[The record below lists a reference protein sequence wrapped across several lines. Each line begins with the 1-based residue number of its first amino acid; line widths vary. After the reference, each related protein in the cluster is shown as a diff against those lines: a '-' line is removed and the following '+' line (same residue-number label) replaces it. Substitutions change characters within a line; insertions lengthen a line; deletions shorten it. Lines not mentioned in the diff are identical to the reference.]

1 MLIKKTTKI
10 AILVAVIVVILLGT
24 VLGVNYKRNLDVKN
38 DIKAANSL
46 ITAYNKKFDKESEI
60 DKKEKIYNDF
70 KSDKEL
76 NDYLKKYSKNH
87 KELKDNYNK
96 ELKSEYS
103 WFIDCYTDK
112 INDINNRFSETKDIN
127 SCKNYLDEFTNIS
140 NEISSDKTLEK
151 DDINSLNDKINSS
164 NDAINEEIKN
174 IVNGY
179 NNKFT
184 EISSLDIN
192 NSSKDDLNNAIT
204 NLNLLKDEI
213 SKLPEEYFKD
223 LIGQIDSKITEISNK
238 LDEIKKKEE
247 EEAAAAAAKKAE
259 EAAKKAQESSGN
271 KTSKKNNKSNN
282 DNNTSN
288 SNSSSNNKS
297 NSDNSHNNSTQN
309 SNDIV
314 TIPNKKAYV
323 HEDGSFHI
331 FYPPQEAQND
341 VKNGGYWSVE
351 TRYYD
356 DEQKTLAMWLTTSA
370 NGDSHI
376 YLCDEY
382 GNILECQ

>member
-87 KELKDNYNK
+87 KELKNNYDK

-103 WFIDCYTDK
+103 WFIDYYTDK

-151 DDINSLNDKINSS
+151 DDINSLNDKIDSS
-164 NDAINEEIKN
+164 NNAINEEIKN
-174 IVNGY
+174 VVNNY

-184 EISSLDIN
+184 EASSLDIN
-192 NSSKDDLNNAIT
+192 NSNKDDLNNAIT
-204 NLNLLKDEI
+204 NLNSLKDEI
-213 SKLPEEYFKD
+213 SKLHEEYFKD
-223 LIGQIDSKITEISNK
+223 LIGQIDSKIAEISNK

-259 EAAKKAQESSGN
+259 EEAAKKAQESSGN
-271 KTSKKNNKSNN
+271 KTSKKSNKSNSSSS
-282 DNNTSN
+282 NNTSN
-288 SNSSSNNKS
+288 SNNSSNSNQSNEENNNKSESSNN
-297 NSDNSHNNSTQN
+297 
-309 SNDIV
+309 SNDSSLTAEVYISSEGRVV
-314 TIPNKKAYV
+314 TFQAPSIIKQA
-323 HEDGSFHI
+323 
-331 FYPPQEAQND
+331 
-341 VKNGGYWSVE
+341 VKNGRSGIWVGQDPYCVWCL
-351 TRYYD
+351 D
-356 DEQKTLAMWLTTSA
+356 
-370 NGDSHI
+370 GDNVA
-376 YLCDEY
+376 YVCDRY
-382 GNILECQ
+382 GNIIRKESC

>member
-103 WFIDCYTDK
+103 WFIDYYTDK

-151 DDINSLNDKINSS
+151 DDINSLNDKIDSS
-164 NDAINEEIKN
+164 NNAINEEIKN
-174 IVNGY
+174 VVNNY

-184 EISSLDIN
+184 EASSLDIN
-192 NSSKDDLNNAIT
+192 NSNKDDLNNAIT
-204 NLNLLKDEI
+204 NLNPLKDEI

-223 LIGQIDSKITEISNK
+223 LIGQIDSKIAEISNK

-259 EAAKKAQESSGN
+259 EEAAKKAQESSGN
-271 KTSKKNNKSNN
+271 KTSKKSNKSNSSSS
-282 DNNTSN
+282 NNTSN
-288 SNSSSNNKS
+288 SNNSSNSNQSNEENNNKSESSNN
-297 NSDNSHNNSTQN
+297 
-309 SNDIV
+309 SNDSSLTAEVYISSEGRVV
-314 TIPNKKAYV
+314 TFQAPSIIKQA
-323 HEDGSFHI
+323 
-331 FYPPQEAQND
+331 
-341 VKNGGYWSVE
+341 VKNGRSGIWVGQDPYCVWCL
-351 TRYYD
+351 D
-356 DEQKTLAMWLTTSA
+356 
-370 NGDSHI
+370 GDNVA
-376 YLCDEY
+376 YVCDRY
-382 GNILECQ
+382 GNIIRKESC

>member
-76 NDYLKKYSKNH
+76 NNYLKKYSKNH
-87 KELKDNYNK
+87 KELKDNYDK

-103 WFIDCYTDK
+103 WFIDYYTDK

-140 NEISSDKTLEK
+140 NEVSSDKILEK
-151 DDINSLNDKINSS
+151 DDVNSLNDKINSS
-164 NDAINEEIKN
+164 NNAINEEIKN

-204 NLNLLKDEI
+204 NLNSLKDKI
-213 SKLPEEYFKD
+213 SKFPEEYFKD
-223 LIGQIDSKITEISNK
+223 LIGQIDAKITEISNK

-259 EAAKKAQESSGN
+259 EEAAKKAQKSSGN
-271 KTSKKNNKSNN
+271 KTSKKSNKSN
-282 DNNTSN
+282 NNTSN
-288 SNSSSNNKS
+288 SNSSSNS
-297 NSDNSHNNSTQN
+297 NSENNNLSNNSGSGLKHHDSIPPLKINGVLFYAPQKVVNLFN
-309 SNDIV
+309 S
-314 TIPNKKAYV
+314 
-323 HEDGSFHI
+323 
-331 FYPPQEAQND
+331 
-341 VKNGGYWSVE
+341 
-351 TRYYD
+351 R
-356 DEQKTLAMWLTTSA
+356 TTSVWNSGQTTY
-370 NGDSHI
+370 NGVDACKWYVDGDYSCI
-376 YLCDEY
+376 ADQN
-382 GNILECQ
+382 GNILVEY

>member
-76 NDYLKKYSKNH
+76 NNYLKKYSKNH
-87 KELKDNYNK
+87 KELKDNYDK

-103 WFIDCYTDK
+103 WFIDYYTNK
-112 INDINNRFSETKDIN
+112 INDINNKFSETKDIN

-140 NEISSDKTLEK
+140 NEVSSDKILEK
-151 DDINSLNDKINSS
+151 DDVNSLNDKINSS
-164 NDAINEEIKN
+164 NDVINEEIKN
-174 IVNGY
+174 VVNNY

-184 EISSLDIN
+184 KASSLDIN

-204 NLNLLKDEI
+204 NLNSLKDEI

-223 LIGQIDSKITEISNK
+223 LIGQIDAKITEISNK

-247 EEAAAAAAKKAE
+247 EEAAAAAAKKTEE
-259 EAAKKAQESSGN
+259 EAAKKAQESSKN
-271 KTSKKNNKSNN
+271 KTSKKSNKSNN
-282 DNNTSN
+282 SSN
-288 SNSSSNNKS
+288 SINNSSSNNNNNNNNGSKEGNDQS
-297 NSDNSHNNSTQN
+297 SDNDNETSLTAEVYIS
-309 SNDIV
+309 SEGCVV
-314 TIPNKKAYV
+314 TFQAPSIIKQ
-323 HEDGSFHI
+323 G
-331 FYPPQEAQND
+331 
-341 VKNGGYWSVE
+341 VKNGRSG
-351 TRYYD
+351 
-356 DEQKTLAMWLTTSA
+356 MWVGQDPYCAWCLD
-370 NGDSHI
+370 GDNVSYI
-376 YLCDEY
+376 CDRY
-382 GNILECQ
+382 GNVIRKEYY

>member
-1 MLIKKTTKI
+1 MQNKENEKMLIKKTTKI

-87 KELKDNYNK
+87 KELKDNYDK

-103 WFIDCYTDK
+103 WFIDYYTDK

-140 NEISSDKTLEK
+140 NEISSNKTLEK

-164 NDAINEEIKN
+164 NDVINEEIKN
-174 IVNGY
+174 VVNNY

-184 EISSLDIN
+184 EASSLDIN

-204 NLNLLKDEI
+204 NLNSLKDEI

-247 EEAAAAAAKKAE
+247 AAAAATKKAE
-259 EAAKKAQESSGN
+259 EEASKKAQESSGN
-271 KTSKKNNKSNN
+271 KTSKKSSKSNN
-282 DNNTSN
+282 NNNTSN
-288 SNSSSNNKS
+288 SNSSSNS
-297 NSDNSHNNSTQN
+297 NSENNNSSNN
-309 SNDIV
+309 SGSGLKHHDS
-314 TIPNKKAYV
+314 IPPLKINGV
-323 HEDGSFHI
+323 L
-331 FYPPQEAQND
+331 FYAPQKVVNLF
-341 VKNGGYWSVE
+341 NS
-351 TRYYD
+351 R
-356 DEQKTLAMWLTTSA
+356 TTSVWNSGQTTY
-370 NGDSHI
+370 NGVDACEWFVDDDYDCI
-376 YLCDEY
+376 ADQN
-382 GNILECQ
+382 GNILVEY

>member
-87 KELKDNYNK
+87 KELKENYDK

-103 WFIDCYTDK
+103 WFIDYYTNK
-112 INDINNRFSETKDIN
+112 INDINNKFSETKDIN

-174 IVNGY
+174 VVNGY

-184 EISSLDIN
+184 EASSFLDIN

-204 NLNLLKDEI
+204 NLNSLKDEI

-259 EAAKKAQESSGN
+259 EEVAKKAQESSGN

-282 DNNTSN
+282 SSNTNNSNNSSN
-288 SNSSSNNKS
+288 SNDSSSIN
-297 NSDNSHNNSTQN
+297 NNSSVRRDPVLPLKIN
-309 SNDIV
+309 GV
-314 TIPNKKAYV
+314 L
-323 HEDGSFHI
+323 
-331 FYPPQEAQND
+331 FYPPQKVISIYNSRTNTVWNSGQTTYNGVDACEWFVDDDYDCIADQN
-341 VKNGGYWSVE
+341 
-351 TRYYD
+351 
-356 DEQKTLAMWLTTSA
+356 
-370 NGDSHI
+370 
-376 YLCDEY
+376 
-382 GNILECQ
+382 GNILVEY

>member
-87 KELKDNYNK
+87 KELKDNYDK

-103 WFIDCYTDK
+103 WFIDYYTDK

-151 DDINSLNDKINSS
+151 DDINSLNDKIDSS

-174 IVNGY
+174 VVNNY
-179 NNKFT
+179 NKNT
-184 EISSLDIN
+184 I
-192 NSSKDDLNNAIT
+192 
-204 NLNLLKDEI
+204 
-213 SKLPEEYFKD
+213 
-223 LIGQIDSKITEISNK
+223 KI
-238 LDEIKKKEE
+238 
-247 EEAAAAAAKKAE
+247 
-259 EAAKKAQESSGN
+259 
-271 KTSKKNNKSNN
+271 
-282 DNNTSN
+282 
-288 SNSSSNNKS
+288 
-297 NSDNSHNNSTQN
+297 
-309 SNDIV
+309 
-314 TIPNKKAYV
+314 
-323 HEDGSFHI
+323 
-331 FYPPQEAQND
+331 
-341 VKNGGYWSVE
+341 
-351 TRYYD
+351 
-356 DEQKTLAMWLTTSA
+356 
-370 NGDSHI
+370 
-376 YLCDEY
+376 
-382 GNILECQ
+382 

>member
-10 AILVAVIVVILLGT
+10 AILVVVIVVILLGT

-70 KSDKEL
+70 KSDKKL
-76 NDYLKKYSKNH
+76 NNYLKKYSKNN
-87 KELKDNYNK
+87 KELKNNYDK

-103 WFIDCYTDK
+103 WFIDYYTGK
-112 INDINNRFSETKDIN
+112 INDINNKFSETKDIS

-140 NEISSDKTLEK
+140 NEVSSDKILEK
-151 DDINSLNDKINSS
+151 DDVNSLNDKINLS
-164 NDAINEEIKN
+164 NNAINEEIKN

-204 NLNLLKDEI
+204 NLNSLKDEI

-247 EEAAAAAAKKAE
+247 AAAAAAKKAE
-259 EAAKKAQESSGN
+259 EEASKKAQESSGN
-271 KTSKKNNKSNN
+271 KTSKKSSKSN
-282 DNNTSN
+282 NNTSN
-288 SNSSSNNKS
+288 SNSSSNS
-297 NSDNSHNNSTQN
+297 NSENNNSSNN
-309 SNDIV
+309 SGSGLKHHDS
-314 TIPNKKAYV
+314 IPPLKINGV
-323 HEDGSFHI
+323 L
-331 FYPPQEAQND
+331 FYAPQKVVNLF
-341 VKNGGYWSVE
+341 NS
-351 TRYYD
+351 R
-356 DEQKTLAMWLTTSA
+356 TTSVWNSGQTTY
-370 NGDSHI
+370 NGVDACKWYVDGDYSCI
-376 YLCDEY
+376 ADQN
-382 GNILECQ
+382 GNILVEY

>member
-87 KELKDNYNK
+87 KELKDNYDK

-103 WFIDCYTDK
+103 WFIDYYTDK

-140 NEISSDKTLEK
+140 NEISSNKTLEK

-164 NDAINEEIKN
+164 NDVINEEIKN
-174 IVNGY
+174 VVNNY

-184 EISSLDIN
+184 EASSLDIN

-204 NLNLLKDEI
+204 NLNSLKDEI

-223 LIGQIDSKITEISNK
+223 LISQIDAKITEISNK

-259 EAAKKAQESSGN
+259 EEAAKKAQESSKN
-271 KTSKKNNKSNN
+271 KTSKKSNKSNN
-282 DNNTSN
+282 SSSTN
-288 SNSSSNNKS
+288 NSSSNN
-297 NSDNSHNNSTQN
+297 NNNNINNS
-309 SNDIV
+309 SNDSGSGLKHHDS
-314 TIPNKKAYV
+314 IPPLKIN
-323 HEDGSFHI
+323 GI
-331 FYPPQEAQND
+331 LFYAPQKVVNLF
-341 VKNGGYWSVE
+341 NS
-351 TRYYD
+351 R
-356 DEQKTLAMWLTTSA
+356 TTSVWNSLQTTY
-370 NGDSHI
+370 NGADACKWYVDGDYSCI
-376 YLCDEY
+376 ADQN
-382 GNILECQ
+382 GNILVEY

>member
-1 MLIKKTTKI
+1 MQNKENEKMLIKKTTKI

-87 KELKDNYNK
+87 KELKDNYDK

-103 WFIDCYTDK
+103 WFIDYYTDK

-140 NEISSDKTLEK
+140 NEISSNKTLEK

-164 NDAINEEIKN
+164 NDVINEEIKN
-174 IVNGY
+174 VVNNY

-184 EISSLDIN
+184 EASSLDIN

-204 NLNLLKDEI
+204 NLNSLKDEI

-247 EEAAAAAAKKAE
+247 AAAAAAKKAEE

-271 KTSKKNNKSNN
+271 KTSKKSSKSNKSVNN
-282 DNNTSN
+282 SSNSSNSNESNVGNNSSNNN
-288 SNSSSNNKS
+288 SNSSSIKR
-297 NSDNSHNNSTQN
+297 DPVLPLKIHG
-309 SNDIV
+309 V
-314 TIPNKKAYV
+314 L
-323 HEDGSFHI
+323 
-331 FYPPQEAQND
+331 FYPPQKVISIYNSRTNTVWNSGSTTYNGVDACEWAVDDDYYCIADQN
-341 VKNGGYWSVE
+341 
-351 TRYYD
+351 
-356 DEQKTLAMWLTTSA
+356 
-370 NGDSHI
+370 
-376 YLCDEY
+376 
-382 GNILECQ
+382 GNILVEY

>member
-10 AILVAVIVVILLGT
+10 VILVAIILVILLST
-24 VLGVNYKRNLDVKN
+24 ILGINYKRNLEVKN
-38 DIKAANSL
+38 DIKDANLL
-46 ITAYNKKFDKESEI
+46 ITSYNKKFDKESEK

-87 KELKDNYNK
+87 KELKDNYDK

-103 WFIDCYTDK
+103 WFIDYYTDK
-112 INDINNRFSETKDIN
+112 INDINNKFSETKDIS

-140 NEISSDKTLEK
+140 NEVSSDKILEK
-151 DDINSLNDKINSS
+151 DDVNSLNDKINLS
-164 NDAINEEIKN
+164 NNAINEEIKN

-204 NLNLLKDEI
+204 NLNSLKDEI

-259 EAAKKAQESSGN
+259 EEAAKKAQESSGN
-271 KTSKKNNKSNN
+271 KTSKKSSKSNN
-282 DNNTSN
+282 NNISN
-288 SNSSSNNKS
+288 SNSSSNS
-297 NSDNSHNNSTQN
+297 NSENNNSSNN
-309 SNDIV
+309 SGSGLKHHDS
-314 TIPNKKAYV
+314 IPPLKINGV
-323 HEDGSFHI
+323 L
-331 FYPPQEAQND
+331 FYAPQKVVNLF
-341 VKNGGYWSVE
+341 NS
-351 TRYYD
+351 R
-356 DEQKTLAMWLTTSA
+356 TTSVWNSGQTTY
-370 NGDSHI
+370 NGVDACKWYVDGDYSCI
-376 YLCDEY
+376 ADQN
-382 GNILECQ
+382 GNILVEY